1 MGIAMRAAVRSQ
13 INLVMAASEH
23 IKQLKGVRDIIYP
36 ILWFQV
42 SSSQRSNCSYCFIRG
57 FQYSISVYKQ
67 VFYVLFVFFSCPFRM
82 LLLNVSTSHSIN
94 KHLQW

>member
-42 SSSQRSNCSYCFIRG
+42 SSSQRSKCSYCFIRG
-57 FQYSISVYKQ
+57 F
-67 VFYVLFVFFSCPFRM
+67 
-82 LLLNVSTSHSIN
+82 
-94 KHLQW
+94 LQHQRQ

>member
-1 MGIAMRAAVRSQ
+1 MLLQKMGIAMRAAVRSQ

-42 SSSQRSNCSYCFIRG
+42 SSSQRSKCSFISFLCSFR
-57 FQYSISVYKQ
+57 
-67 VFYVLFVFFSCPFRM
+67 VLFVSFSYATVERKVDLHPTVVM
-82 LLLNVSTSHSIN
+82 
-94 KHLQW
+94 

>member
-42 SSSQRSNCSYCFIRG
+42 SSSQRSKYSYCIITCVSTASAFINR
-57 FQYSISVYKQ
+57 F
-67 VFYVLFVFFSCPFRM
+67 LCPFR
-82 LLLNVSTSHSIN
+82 VFFVCYC
-94 KHLQW
+94 

>member
-42 SSSQRSNCSYCFIRG
+42 SSSQRSKCSYCILYVG
-57 FQYSISVYKQ
+57 FYSISVYKQ
-67 VFYVLFVFFSCPFRM
+67 VFYVLFVSLSYATVERKYVPQY
-82 LLLNVSTSHSIN
+82 
-94 KHLQW
+94 K

>member
-1 MGIAMRAAVRSQ
+1 MLLQKMGIAMRAAVRSQ

-42 SSSQRSNCSYCFIRG
+42 SSSQRSKFSFVLYVG
-57 FQYSISVYKQ
+57 FYSISIYKQ
-67 VFYVLFVFFSCPFRM
+67 VFMSFSCLFRM
-82 LLLNVSTSHSIN
+82 LLLNVSTSH
-94 KHLQW
+94 KYK